1 MRRTRGEGSDFLVV
15 LSLHVCLFR
24 VCLGFLP
31 RGVMIEGGLEIF
43 APNIFYRFKSNLIN
57 NYLWEL
63 EIGFAKQRKQQ
74 DRAVQ
79 CYRYQGGMENFAQ
92 FFFTCTQKWSNP
104 DFNFWRSKTGFVT
117 SFDVTDT
124 REGEN
129 FAHFFHRFKTGVI
142 KITFRNLEL
151 G

>member
-1 MRRTRGEGSDFLVV
+1 MNWRQFAHRKRAKPLGLIVANFGGRRKVARRTGGERTLVRRTRGEGSDFLVV

-57 NYLWEL
+57 NYLSEL

-92 FFFTCTQKWSNP
+92 FFFYMHAKVVQP
-104 DFNFWRSKTGFVT
+104 
-117 SFDVTDT
+117 
-124 REGEN
+124 
-129 FAHFFHRFKTGVI
+129 RF
-142 KITFRNLEL
+142 
-151 G
+151 